1 MAKEMS
7 LEAALKRLDEINA
20 LLENG
25 ELNLEDSLKL
35 YEEGTKLAAFCYQR
49 LDKAELKIKEI
60 TAAAFGQKE
69 EKAE

>member
-25 ELNLEDSLKL
+25 ELNLDDSLKL
-35 YEEGTKLAAFCYQR
+35 YEEGIKLAAFCYQR

>member
-25 ELNLEDSLKL
+25 ELNLDDSLKL

>member
-25 ELNLEDSLKL
+25 ESNLDDSLKL

>member
-25 ELNLEDSLKL
+25 ELNLDDSLKM